1 MLSEK
6 DLALFPLI
14 EKYRPQTF
22 GEVIGVKDI
31 GKLTFILSNPATMPN
46 LLFFGPQGTG
56 KTTCAK
62 IIIASMR
69 PIDVMRINGSDTTG
83 IDTIR
88 DKVFNFVTSK
98 SSVDG
103 KPKIVWIEEFDYM
116 SQAAFAALR
125 SMIEQY
131 FKNAR
136 YICTCNYIYK
146 VPEAIQSRFSL
157 FEFHKP
163 TDKELI
169 FRLKFICELEKIQYK
184 DEELKR
190 ICDYS
195 KGDIRT
201 AINILQKISSNEEK
215 TIKIENIEEIENL
228 SRSTY
233 DKLLNREWLKIRYEV
248 PTKHPDYEKMLVEIE
263 DLFFKSDIDVE
274 KKAKITE
281 IISTGQME
289 MAFSFDNDICFAA
302 ICSRIIKEL

>member
-1 MLSEK
+1 
-6 DLALFPLI
+6 
-14 EKYRPQTF
+14 
-22 GEVIGVKDI
+22 
-31 GKLTFILSNPATMPN
+31 
-46 LLFFGPQGTG
+46 
-56 KTTCAK
+56 
-62 IIIASMR
+62 
-69 PIDVMRINGSDTTG
+69 
-83 IDTIR
+83 
-88 DKVFNFVTSK
+88 
-98 SSVDG
+98 
-103 KPKIVWIEEFDYM
+103 
-116 SQAAFAALR
+116 
-125 SMIEQY
+125 
-131 FKNAR
+131 
-136 YICTCNYIYK
+136 
-146 VPEAIQSRFSL
+146 VPEAIQSRFGL

-163 TDKELI
+163 TDEELI
-169 FRLKFICELEKIQYK
+169 FRLKTICELEKIQYK

-263 DLFFKSDIDVE
+263 DLFFKSNIDVE